1 MLYKGFVDHER
12 YFPKSHHLRYNLY
25 VYALDLD
32 ELEQLDQRLPL
43 FGYNRRR
50 PVSLHDGDYLDDG
63 PGTIRE
69 KLTARLAKEVDVA
82 DIARVVMVT
91 SPRLL
96 GYVFNPVSFYYCFD
110 KSGGLLATVAEVNNT
125 YGEKHVYTLPATN
138 GNRNGFPAQFQAEKA
153 FHVSP
158 YNTLGGYYDFTFG
171 DIRRELDIC
180 LNLHRDGEHI
190 LKAQLQGNAQVLTP
204 WNHLKTLI
212 KSPFIP
218 LLTIPRIY
226 WEAFKLRFKRKLTFH
241 DKPVPSSPM
250 TIRRLPATR
259 IQKFFQGLIQGLLD
273 KASQGR
279 LKMTLPDGNPVD
291 YGHNDIASQ
300 VHLRVNDY
308 RFFSRVAL
316 GADIGLGE
324 AFMYDEWDTDDIP
337 GVLSFFIQNRPA
349 LNDGNLTGALVQR
362 FLEKMRFLAR
372 ANTLIGSR
380 RNIHEHYDLSND
392 FFKTF
397 LDDTMAYSCGIFET
411 PGDDLKTAQLN
422 KFHRIIE
429 KLRLQPQ
436 DHLLEIGCGWGGFA
450 IEAVR
455 QTGCRVTGI
464 TISEEQYQL
473 ASQRVRAAGLED
485 RIRILFRDYRKME
498 GQFDK
503 IVSIEM
509 LEAVGHAY
517 YRSFFEQID
526 NLLKP
531 EGIAVLQTI
540 TIPDQRYDAYRKS
553 HDWIQKHIFPGG
565 LLPSLTILTRTMT
578 RYTRLMVDHVENN
591 GDHYATTLEHWQRR
605 FKANRDRV
613 TQLGF
618 DRVFQRKWSFYLGSC
633 EAGFRERVLGNL
645 QLVLTREGNPALSL
659 IENS

>member
-1 MLYKGFVDHER
+1 M
-12 YFPKSHHLRYNLY
+12 
-25 VYALDLD
+25 
-32 ELEQLDQRLPL
+32 DQRLPL

-69 KLTARLAKEVDVA
+69 KLTARLVQEVDVA
-82 DIARVVMVT
+82 DIERVVMVT

-125 YGEKHVYTLPATN
+125 YGEKHVYTLPAIN

-158 YNTLGGYYDFTFG
+158 YNTRGGRYDFTFG

-180 LNLHRDGEHI
+180 LDLHRDGEHI
-190 LKAQLQGNAQVLTP
+190 LKAQLQGNAQALTS

-218 LLTIPRIY
+218 FLTIPRIY

-259 IQKFFQGLIQGLLD
+259 IQKYFQGLIQGLLD
-273 KASQGR
+273 KANRGLLR
-279 LKMTLPDGNPVD
+279 LTLPDGKTTV
-291 YGHNDIASQ
+291 YGRSEDTAQ
-300 VHLRVNDY
+300 VNLRVNDY

-349 LNDGNLTGALVQR
+349 LNDGNLKGALMQR
-362 FLEKMRFLAR
+362 FLEKMRFLTR

-392 FFKTF
+392 FFQTF
-397 LDDTMAYSCGIFET
+397 MDDTMAYSCGIFET

-422 KFHRIIE
+422 KFHRIIA

-464 TISEEQYQL
+464 TISKEQHQF
-473 ASQRVRAAGLED
+473 ASQRVREAGLED
-485 RIRILFRDYRKME
+485 RIDILFCDYRKME

-531 EGIAVLQTI
+531 QGIAVLQTI

-553 HDWIQKHIFPGG
+553 HDWVQKHIFPGG
-565 LLPSLTILTRTMT
+565 LLPSLTILTQTMT

-591 GDHYATTLEHWQRR
+591 GDHYAKTLAHWHRR

-618 DRVFQRKWSFYLGSC
+618 DRVFQRKWSYYLGSC

-659 IENS
+659 IENSQP

>member
-1 MLYKGFVDHER
+1 M
-12 YFPKSHHLRYNLY
+12 
-25 VYALDLD
+25 
-32 ELEQLDQRLPL
+32 
-43 FGYNRRR
+43 
-50 PVSLHDGDYLDDG
+50 
-63 PGTIRE
+63 
-69 KLTARLAKEVDVA
+69 TARLVKQVDIEA
-82 DIARVVMVT
+82 IERIVMVT

-96 GYVFNPVSFYYCFD
+96 GYVFNPVTFYYCFD
-110 KSGGLLATVAEVNNT
+110 RSGGLLATVAEVNNT

-138 GNRNGFPAQFQAEKA
+138 GNGHGFPAQFQAEKA

-158 YNTLGGYYDFTFG
+158 YNTMGGHYDFTFG

-180 LNLHRDGEHI
+180 LDLHRDGEHI
-190 LKAQLQGNAQVLTP
+190 LKAHLQGNARSLTP
-204 WNHLKTLI
+204 WSHLKTMV
-212 KSPFIP
+212 KNPFMP

-226 WEAFKLRFKRKLTFH
+226 WEALKLRFKRKLTFH

-259 IQKFFQGLIQGLLD
+259 IQKYFQGLIQKRLA
-273 KASQGR
+273 KADQGSLR
-279 LKMTLPDGNPVD
+279 VTLPDGQTVV
-291 YGHNDIASQ
+291 YGKSEDAPQ

-337 GVLSFFIQNRPA
+337 GVLGFFIKNRPA
-349 LNDGNLTGALVQR
+349 LDDGNLKGALLQR
-362 FLEKMRFLAR
+362 FLEYMRFLAR

-380 RNIHEHYDLSND
+380 RNIREHYDLSND
-392 FFKTF
+392 FFQTF
-397 LDDTMAYSCGIFET
+397 LDDTMAYSCAVFEQ
-411 PGDDLKTAQLN
+411 PGEDLHTAQLN
-422 KFHRIIE
+422 KFKRIID
-429 KLRLQPQ
+429 KLRLQPE

-473 ASQRVRAAGLED
+473 ASQRVREAGLED
-485 RIRILFRDYRKME
+485 RIEILFRDYRKMA

-509 LEAVGHAY
+509 LEAVGHSY
-517 YRSFFEQID
+517 HRSFFEQLD
-526 NLLKP
+526 RLLKP

-578 RYTRLMVDHVENN
+578 RHTRLMVDHVENN
-591 GDHYATTLEHWQRR
+591 GNHYATTLAHWHRR

-613 TQLGF
+613 AELGF
-618 DRVFQRKWSFYLGSC
+618 DRVFQRKWAYYLGSC

-645 QLVLTREGNPALSL
+645 QLVLTREGNRSLS
-659 IENS
+659 